1 MSKVI
6 FDMSVSLDGFMRAAN
21 VSREEPLG
29 AGGEQLHEW
38 AMGDEENRELLRSS
52 VAGLGAII
60 AGRRTYD
67 DSIEGWGADGPTGP
81 ARRPI
86 FVVTHDA
93 PKESPENGV
102 YTFVTGG
109 IEQALQMAKATA
121 GDKDIAIMGGADI
134 GQQYLKAGLVDDIGI
149 HLVPVLFGGGTRM
162 LDHLGNEHI
171 QLEIIEVI
179 PTSTAT
185 HIRYRI
191 IK

>member
-171 QLEIIEVI
+171 QLEIIDVI